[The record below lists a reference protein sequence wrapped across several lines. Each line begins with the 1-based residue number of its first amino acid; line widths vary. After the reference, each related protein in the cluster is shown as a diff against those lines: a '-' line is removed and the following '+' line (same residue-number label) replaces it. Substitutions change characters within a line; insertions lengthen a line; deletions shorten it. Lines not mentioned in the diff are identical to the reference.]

1 MRPPFCPPWLFFCT
15 ASELAIWLARRLKK
29 EKEKKK
35 KGTSRPAARS
45 SDRCFKIIRL
55 SMQIRNGVLIFFFF
69 YVWHVKWEEKHF
81 HLKQGFILSTYKQTW
96 KEVDRWCLFWKYVSS
111 TVILLRSC
119 NMRTELVQSL
129 IMACINDSCSALYIL
144 SSTIKTKEKQATPTG
159 KLQTTSDLPSDSS
172 LMVWTKFMTYVS
184 VGHFL
189 YPPPSFLL
197 LLLLWFLN
205 PRSHVLTPTGHID
218 THVTVPTPARPSS
231 IDKCLAKSDFAAC
244 E

>member
-1 MRPPFCPPWLFFCT
+1 MGRKAF
-15 ASELAIWLARRLKK
+15 
-29 EKEKKK
+29 
-35 KGTSRPAARS
+35 S
-45 SDRCFKIIRL
+45 SKAGF
-55 SMQIRNGVLIFFFF
+55 
-69 YVWHVKWEEKHF
+69 HF
-81 HLKQGFILSTYKQTW
+81 INIYIYIYKQTW

-172 LMVWTKFMTYVS
+172 LIVWTKFMTYVS

-189 YPPPSFLL
+189 YPPPPPSFFFFFFFFGSSTPGAMSWLQQVISIPMSPSR
-197 LLLLWFLN
+197 
-205 PRSHVLTPTGHID
+205 PRPGH
-218 THVTVPTPARPSS
+218 PLS
-231 IDKCLAKSDFAAC
+231 INV
-244 E
+244 